1 MDVYVMEIKFKV
13 TMMLLV
19 AIQRGNHMQQSNIML
34 YVLLV
39 IIHMHLLRCNN
50 KECKYSKAAVFLQKQ
65 VHYNSNSVMKLCQ
78 PDG

>member
-19 AIQRGNHMQQSNIML
+19 AIQRGNHMQQSNIRL

-39 IIHMHLLRCNN
+39 IIQMNLLQRNN
-50 KECKYSKAAVFLQKQ
+50 KECKYSKLRCFCKSKCTITAT
-65 VHYNSNSVMKLCQ
+65 M
-78 PDG
+78 